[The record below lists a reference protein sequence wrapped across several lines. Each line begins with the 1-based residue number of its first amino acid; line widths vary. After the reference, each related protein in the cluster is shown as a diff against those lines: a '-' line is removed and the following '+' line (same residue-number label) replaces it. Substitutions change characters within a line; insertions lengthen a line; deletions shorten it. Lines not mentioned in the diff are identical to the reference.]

1 MQFLADQV
9 QTQAWE
15 SACTFSVLSV
25 FATGSAWESMLE
37 NRTRAAEP
45 SCPRCLSWDHP
56 RPVDSHIPTS
66 YSQVPDGREV
76 PAEIRR
82 NFQPNPALVTDPQ
95 IHKLNKRLLLSA
107 TAFSDC
113 RTAWLWPR
121 NTDTSHTSWEP
132 GSCPSIWFPLNKKIE
147 CLLFAKH
154 CAKGFAGL
162 FHLIL
167 TTILSRG

>member
-1 MQFLADQV
+1 MQVLADQV
-9 QTQAWE
+9 QTQAWK

-37 NRTRAAEP
+37 NRTHAAEP
-45 SCPRCLSWDHP
+45 SRPRCLSWDHP
-56 RPVDSHIPTS
+56 RPVDSHIPTG
-66 YSQVPDGREV
+66 YSQVPDGWKS
-76 PAEIRR
+76 AAIRR
-82 NFQPNPALVTDPQ
+82 HFQPNPALVTDPQ
-95 IHKLNKRLLLSA
+95 SHKLNICLLLSA

-121 NTDTSHTSWEP
+121 NTDASHTSWEP
-132 GSCPSIWFPLNKKIE
+132 GSCPSIWFPFNKKIE

-154 CAKGFAGL
+154 GAKGFTGL

-167 TTILSRG
+167 TTILSRR